1 MDNTIYTVLLCLY
14 MADPATCLASNS
26 VLGTLS
32 FLAGVLRKNEYFWVP
47 IIIIIIIIII
57 INNNNVF
64 EFLLQ
69 SYTVLL

>member
-47 IIIIIIIIII
+47 RIIIII
-57 INNNNVF
+57 INNNVF
-64 EFLLQ
+64 EFLIQ
-69 SYTVLL
+69 SYTVVL